1 MVFAVR
7 GAIQVRSNAEKA
19 IAEASAR
26 LVREMCKRNRI
37 AENRIVSV
45 IFSVTEDL
53 TAGNPAAG
61 LRRTGFDRTPLF
73 CVQEARCDGGMPRVI
88 RVLLTARSR
97 RIFGRRGVHVYLD
110 GAEILRPDLEA
121 QPGLGPRLPYRE

>member
-7 GAIQVRSNAEKA
+7 GAIQVRSNAEAA
-19 IAEASAR
+19 ISEASAR
-26 LVREMCKRNRI
+26 LVREMCAQNRI
-37 AENRIVSV
+37 AEDQIVSV
-45 IFSVTEDL
+45 IFSITEDL

-61 LRRTGFDRTPLF
+61 LRRTGFHLTPLF

-97 RIFGRRGVHVYLD
+97 RVFGRRGDPVHVYLD
-110 GAEILRPDLEA
+110 GAQALRPDLQASES
-121 QPGLGPRLPYRE
+121 QGWE

>member
-26 LVREMCKRNRI
+26 LVREVCARNRI

-73 CVQEARCDGGMPRVI
+73 CVQEARCDGGVPRVI

-97 RIFGRRGVHVYLD
+97 MFSRRGVHVYLD
-110 GAEILRPDLEA
+110 GAEVLRPDLEA
-121 QPGLGPRLPYRE
+121 QPGRGPRLPYKE